1 MKNILIIIASFT
13 LICCNN
19 TPNEKLTY
27 YGNKISLDNLSNFN
41 EIKELTLKQG
51 LAKAKIEGKIIET
64 CRKKGCWM
72 NLNTGTDTLFVR
84 FRDYGFFVPTD
95 SVSGKTAIIE
105 GDLFIDTISVEML
118 KHYAEDGGK
127 SEEEIAKINSPSY
140 DINFTADGVII
151 KD

>member
-1 MKNILIIIASFT
+1 M
-13 LICCNN
+13 CCNN
-19 TPNEKLTY
+19 APVEKLTF
-27 YGNKISLDNLSNFN
+27 YGNKISIDNLSNY
-41 EIKELTLKQG
+41 ESIKNLTLKKG
-51 LAKAKIEGKIIET
+51 LSKAKIEGKILET

-95 SVSGKTAIIE
+95 SVSGKTAIIQGE
-105 GDLFIDTISVEML
+105 LFVDTISVEML

-127 SEEEIAKINSPSY
+127 SDEEIAKITSPSY
-140 DINFTADGVII
+140 DLNFTADGVII